1 MEYGLQVL
9 LILIFVLKD
18 VNQRTWRKPVWN
30 LQTLCQPAK
39 ESQSI
44 TFRAPTG
51 MLFLL
56 YETLGFSLFVLLWSV
71 IVQYKCL
78 FNLVSS
84 KQLKKRDGFCLNE
97 KHRVVAMQL
106 VVQIL

>member
-56 YETLGFSLFVLLWSV
+56 YETLGFFLFVLLWSV